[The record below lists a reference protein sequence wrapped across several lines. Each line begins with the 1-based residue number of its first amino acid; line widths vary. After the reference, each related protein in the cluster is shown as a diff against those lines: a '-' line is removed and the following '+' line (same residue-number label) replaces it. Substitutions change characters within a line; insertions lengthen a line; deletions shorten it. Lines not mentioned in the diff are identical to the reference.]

1 MRMVDEDV
9 GALAEVHRQT
19 DRRRRSVLQ
28 DERRQVVCVLETKTK
43 QKFNFDL
50 QINTL
55 TYIQLFEIADV
66 LLILRVVTTTFFV
79 NK

>member
-1 MRMVDEDV
+1 MVDEDV

-28 DERRQVVCVLETKTK
+28 DERGQVVRVLETKTK

-50 QINTL
+50 QTL
-55 TYIQLFEIADV
+55 HLYKAV
-66 LLILRVVTTTFFV
+66 
-79 NK
+79 